1 MPETKELREF
11 FAARKHWSAQH
22 DDVRKKQRDG
32 VPLTNKERVNQARF
46 LEARSNVPSW
56 LRHLCS

>member
-1 MPETKELREF
+1 MKEPKEVREF
-11 FAARKHWSAQH
+11 FAARRDWSAQH
-22 DDVRKKQRDG
+22 DDVRRKQRDG